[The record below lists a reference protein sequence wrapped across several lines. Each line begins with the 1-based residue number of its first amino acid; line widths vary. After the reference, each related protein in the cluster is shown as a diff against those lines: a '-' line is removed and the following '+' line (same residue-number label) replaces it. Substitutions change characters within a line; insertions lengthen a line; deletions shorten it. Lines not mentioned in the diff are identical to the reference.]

1 MGVKST
7 VSLSREQAEAKY
19 IDLIMRAQ
27 EAELRSVLKA
37 LVSRMSNQSL
47 EDKLEELNDADKG
60 GEGFENYDITQPA
73 SVWGK

>member
-1 MGVKST
+1 
-7 VSLSREQAEAKY
+7 
-19 IDLIMRAQ
+19 
-27 EAELRSVLKA
+27 
-37 LVSRMSNQSL
+37 MSNQSL